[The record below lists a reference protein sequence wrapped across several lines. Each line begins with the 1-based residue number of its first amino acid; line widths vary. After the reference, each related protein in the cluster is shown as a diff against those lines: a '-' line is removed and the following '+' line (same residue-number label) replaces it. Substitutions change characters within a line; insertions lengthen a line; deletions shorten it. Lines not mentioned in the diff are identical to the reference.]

1 LFCEEEEETIEHLF
15 LHCNFSW
22 KVWMDVL
29 KWWNVFLPMAASHVN
44 WFEALLGV
52 LSGGFK
58 GKLWITS
65 CFVVFYSLWD
75 QRNKLAFENKK
86 MEWLEL
92 AYLIKMRVGFWMK
105 GWCPSCP
112 YSPIDLTRDVEAVCN
127 WRLKHTSRTCV
138 EWNKPPYNV
147 WKWNVDGSSR
157 GKPGAAGIGDSNE
170 AEFVAIV
177 YALEQSMGKDWLL
190 NGSIIIESD
199 SVNALT
205 WVKRKEC
212 CPWSLRFV
220 CNKLNNLLLAIKNV
234 EFVHVNREANE
245 AADRLAKRASCSS
258 DSWIHWY

>member
-1 LFCEEEEETIEHLF
+1 MKSFSKECWRERNLYLDDWTIPSVWRGVAPSRAELLMWFIMRGRINTKSILKRLQIVSDDGVESRCLFCEEEEETIEHLF

-157 GKPGAAGIGDSNE
+157 GKPGAAGIG
-170 AEFVAIV
+170 
-177 YALEQSMGKDWLL
+177 GLL
-190 NGSIIIESD
+190 RNHCG
-199 SVNALT
+199 V
-205 WVKRKEC
+205 
-212 CPWSLRFV
+212 
-220 CNKLNNLLLAIKNV
+220 LLLPSLLSRSVLEIQT
-234 EFVHVNREANE
+234 
-245 AADRLAKRASCSS
+245 KRSF
-258 DSWIHWY
+258 

>member
-157 GKPGAAGIGDSNE
+157 GKPGAAGIG
-170 AEFVAIV
+170 
-177 YALEQSMGKDWLL
+177 GLL
-190 NGSIIIESD
+190 RNHCG
-199 SVNALT
+199 V
-205 WVKRKEC
+205 
-212 CPWSLRFV
+212 
-220 CNKLNNLLLAIKNV
+220 LLLPSLLSRSVLEIQT
-234 EFVHVNREANE
+234 
-245 AADRLAKRASCSS
+245 KRSF
-258 DSWIHWY
+258 